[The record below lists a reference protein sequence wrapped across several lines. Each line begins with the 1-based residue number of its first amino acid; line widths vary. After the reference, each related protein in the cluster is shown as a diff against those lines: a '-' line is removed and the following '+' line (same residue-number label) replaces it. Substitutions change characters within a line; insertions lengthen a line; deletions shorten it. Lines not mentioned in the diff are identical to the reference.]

1 MAEASEKT
9 PVKSEEKAI
18 ERAPAE
24 WSPLLHLRREFDRMI
39 EDFPW
44 SWRRPLTR
52 SLFDVEPFWR
62 GFAGLGAMPAVDI
75 AEKDKEYEITAEL
88 PGLDESNIDVKFADG
103 VLTIKGE
110 KKDEKEE
117 RKKDYYLRAPLWLL
131 PAQLSGSG
139 ERGCEQDRGQVRQRR
154 AHVKVAEESRGTEER
169 EEDRNQERLGARH
182 RAHLSRHARRDQD
195 QISPPFP
202 PQRPAGAAGP
212 STRNGRLRGRLVR
225 PARGGG
231 SYGHCINSRA
241 CRPCRW
247 ARARRRLS
255 GPRYRRDLVADRP
268 LSAR

>member
-117 RKKDYYLRAPLWLL
+117 KKTDYYL
-131 PAQLSGSG
+131 S
-139 ERGCEQDRGQVRQRR
+139 ER
-154 AHVKVAEESRGTEER
+154 
-169 EEDRNQERLGARH
+169 
-182 RAHLSRHARRDQD
+182 
-195 QISPPFP
+195 
-202 PQRPAGAAGP
+202 
-212 STRNGRLRGRLVR
+212 
-225 PARGGG
+225 
-231 SYGHCINSRA
+231 SYGSFQRSFRVPDGVDTDKIEATFTKGVLTVALPKNA
-241 CRPCRW
+241 E
-247 ARARRRLS
+247 ARKAAKKI
-255 GPRYRRDLVADRP
+255 DVKA
-268 LSAR
+268 A